1 MKFTKHQKETIKG
14 IYRGDI
20 YDISSYL
27 KYFNLG
33 SYIKIDKEEIL
44 NKFNSD
50 EIPKKYYCANSLQR
64 KYSNVA
70 SEYDYN
76 KKVQNGDINPE
87 KYSAYQLHLSF
98 NSGIKHELW
107 EDTEYCLD
115 FYNGVYIANR
125 FDDILEFLTLWQFLI
140 SEMLILEVPHNF
152 SADTLGLFYN
162 KAPDFETETLSL
174 NERIKSINFEDF
186 SYDDQYYLTN
196 NYILSQEH
204 CLMCRE
210 YMDKRIYPS
219 TKLGVFITKHFST
232 YEETTQNK
240 ALFVAWLAIF
250 VSIALTFVPYFQPK
264 DNSDIKSITKS
275 LKDIKSS
282 IEKKELS
289 KELSLK
295 MDIIIEKI
303 DTLSDK
309 ISSENISDA
318 CYETDTPSEQ

>member
-33 SYIKIDKEEIL
+33 CYIKIDKQEIL
-44 NKFNSD
+44 NKFTSD
-50 EIPKKYYCANSLQR
+50 EIPKKYYCANSLKK
-64 KYSNVA
+64 KYSNII

-76 KKVQNGDINPE
+76 QKVQNGDINPDN
-87 KYSAYQLHLSF
+87 YSVYELHLSF
-98 NSGIKHELW
+98 NSGIKHEFW

-115 FYNGVYIANR
+115 FYKGVYIANR

-162 KAPDFETETLSL
+162 KAPDFRNEVLSI
-174 NERIKSINFEDF
+174 NERIKSINFNDF
-186 SYDDQYYLTN
+186 SYDDQYYLQN

-204 CLMCRE
+204 CLMCKE

-250 VSIALTFVPYFQPK
+250 VSIALTFAPYFQPK
-264 DNSDIKSITKS
+264 DNSDIESITEN

-282 IEKKELS
+282 IEKKDLSEELS
-289 KELSLK
+289 SKI
-295 MDIIIEKI
+295 DIIIEKLDI
-303 DTLSDK
+303 LSDK
-309 ISSENISDA
+309 ISSGNTNEGY
-318 CYETDTPSEQ
+318 YETNTPSEQ